1 MGRAVW
7 SIIFTDPP
15 THVTV
20 LMEKKS
26 AIEFPLDV
34 DGSKGFPGTGWL
46 NLQIASPGHRERN
59 PPMDEVVGAEDQ
71 TPPFQAVFQD
81 GAAVVGDRGRFGEL
95 ELSGYGMREG
105 KGLVLRDY
113 ESLYLLYAKKLQ
125 LKDGSGQE
133 IDFEKLADMTQKA
146 ARDAWTKFMI
156 YRDLR
161 SRGYVVREGFGFGT
175 DLRVYERGDYPKKP
189 AKYVVFALD
198 EGIEKPMG
206 ELQKSV
212 GEMSK
217 MGKEAIIAVI
227 ERRGEVIYYKVSKA
241 RF

>member
-1 MGRAVW
+1 MQEAESEGEAKPYNALLEGGMVK
-7 SIIFTDPP
+7 ITDS
-15 THVTV
+15 
-20 LMEKKS
+20 E
-26 AIEFPLDV
+26 
-34 DGSKGFPGTGWL
+34 
-46 NLQIASPGHRERN
+46 
-59 PPMDEVVGAEDQ
+59 
-71 TPPFQAVFQD
+71 
-81 GAAVVGDRGRFGEL
+81 RFGEL
-95 ELSGYGMREG
+95 EESGYGTREG
-105 KGLVLRDY
+105 RRLSLRDY
-113 ESLYLLYAKKLQ
+113 EALYLLYAGKLEATESGKKVSF
-125 LKDGSGQE
+125 DR
-133 IDFEKLADMTQKA
+133 LAELSQSRAGDS
-146 ARDAWTKFMI
+146 WTKFII

-198 EGIEKPMG
+198 EGIEKDMS

-212 GEMSK
+212 KEMAK

>member
-1 MGRAVW
+1 LEA
-7 SIIFTDPP
+7 TP
-15 THVTV
+15 
-20 LMEKKS
+20 E
-26 AIEFPLDV
+26 
-34 DGSKGFPGTGWL
+34 
-46 NLQIASPGHRERN
+46 
-59 PPMDEVVGAEDQ
+59 AEQ
-71 TPPFQAVFQD
+71 ARPFDALLVHEA
-81 GAAVVGDRGRFGEL
+81 AAVTDQDRFGEL
-95 ELSGYGMREG
+95 EGSGYGVREG
-105 KGLVLRDY
+105 KTLSLRDY
-113 ESLYLLYAKKLQ
+113 EALYLLHAGKLD
-125 LKDGSGQE
+125 LKDGAGKNVT
-133 IDFEKLADMTQKA
+133 FERLAELTQKRA
-146 ARDAWTKFMI
+146 KDSWTKFMI

-198 EGIEKPMG
+198 EGIEKVMG

-212 GEMSK
+212 KEMAR